1 MFTSNYLFR
10 YSAEYHCTFNLRFFP
25 FDDQTCTMEFKAR
38 TVTKNY
44 LQLVPGH
51 LKYLGPHV
59 LVEFIVANMTIE
71 EGKWK
76 SWINISESDLF
87 VCFFWKRNLI
97 LIFFSG
103 RDNVTRSEVKIE
115 INFTRQYTYHLSQ
128 SYFQSFLLGFLAY
141 LTFWIDV
148 SNFTD
153 R

>member
-1 MFTSNYLFR
+1 MLAFKIGNVFTSNYLFR

-71 EGKWK
+71 EGT
-76 SWINISESDLF
+76 S
-87 VCFFWKRNLI
+87 
-97 LIFFSG
+97 
-103 RDNVTRSEVKIE
+103 T
-115 INFTRQYTYHLSQ
+115 
-128 SYFQSFLLGFLAY
+128 
-141 LTFWIDV
+141 
-148 SNFTD
+148 
-153 R
+153 